1 MWPVVVLSVWKI
13 SGMAP
18 ARLVWP
24 GLPDDIITSLPHISP
39 SQAAWRVRCHLH
51 LTRHTNLFL
60 EFGGTFCFIF
70 LWSNSMKR
78 GLILETANK
87 LSIDPVEFWL
97 SPMKFC
103 SKLVPRQNDVTGSA
117 QSSLWLLIQK
127 MKTRSVNP
135 SFSKQ
140 RRAEEIRNLRT
151 LLLSVKK
158 VGVCRWL
165 NMSYPFILEVKNK
178 TIITSSIT
186 FNWLK

>member
-1 MWPVVVLSVWKI
+1 MNSSGQYSEQEKRRGCGDVVTGAYYATFPPHQWTC
-13 SGMAP
+13 P
-18 ARLVWP
+18 ARGWQISSRGTTRTP
-24 GLPDDIITSLPHISP
+24 SSLSSLTPVSP
-39 SQAAWRVRCHLH
+39 
-51 LTRHTNLFL
+51 
-60 EFGGTFCFIF
+60 
-70 LWSNSMKR
+70 
-78 GLILETANK
+78 
-87 LSIDPVEFWL
+87 
-97 SPMKFC
+97 
-103 SKLVPRQNDVTGSA
+103 

-127 MKTRSVNP
+127 MRTRSVNP

-178 TIITSSIT
+178 TIITSFIT